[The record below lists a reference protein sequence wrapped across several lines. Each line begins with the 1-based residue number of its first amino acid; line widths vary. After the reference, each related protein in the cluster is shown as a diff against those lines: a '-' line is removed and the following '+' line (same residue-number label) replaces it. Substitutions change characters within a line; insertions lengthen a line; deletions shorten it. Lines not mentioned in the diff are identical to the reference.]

1 MPDIITHYIFGLDTA
16 HNIKQ
21 SPLYKI
27 IKENRDIFLIG
38 LQGPDPIYYHR
49 LGLKDNKAAIAA
61 RMHSEKTGDFLVS
74 AICHAKKYDIASRE
88 FQECLSYLSGFL
100 CHYILDGMAHPYI
113 FYLGGR
119 YIDGQPETYKYKGLH
134 KKIEIAI
141 DSILCEEK
149 FGIKASRF
157 KIHKHILKN
166 IPIPSSVIGLYDE
179 TLFLLYGIN
188 GGGKLFKE
196 AYEDTRTYYK
206 LTFDNIGTKKAF
218 AGLATP
224 LLPKQISSYATTF
237 SYFHCVKPDVDYLNK
252 NKHVW
257 LHPVT
262 GNVYTFSFHDILR
275 NAIKKSTLLL
285 LATYDFATSS
295 LSAEDFR
302 VYLPNQS
309 YLTGLPTDD
318 PRPMKYFNPDANI
331 FS

>member
-27 IKENRDIFLIG
+27 IKEHRDIFLIG

-49 LGLKDNKAAIAA
+49 LGLTGNKSTIAS
-61 RMHSEKTGDFLVS
+61 RMHNEKTGDFLVS
-74 AICHAKKYDIASRE
+74 AICHAKKYDITSRE

-119 YIDGQPETYKYKGLH
+119 HIDGQPETIKYKGLH
-134 KKIEIAI
+134 KKIEVAI
-141 DSILCEEK
+141 DSLLCEEK

-157 KIHKHILKN
+157 KIHKQILKN
-166 IPIPSSVIGLYDE
+166 IPIPNSIINLYDE

-188 GGGKLFKE
+188 GGGKLFKD
-196 AYEDTRTYYK
+196 AYTDTRTYYK
-206 LTFDNIGTKKAF
+206 LTYDNIGTKKAF
-218 AGLATP
+218 AGLASP
-224 LLPKQISSYATTF
+224 LLPKQVSAYATTF
-237 SYFHCVKPDVDYLNK
+237 SYFHCIKPDVEYLNTH
-252 NKHVW
+252 KHVW

-262 GNVYTFSFHDILR
+262 GNVYTFSFYDILR
-275 NAIKKSTLLL
+275 NATKKSTLLL
-285 LATYDFATSS
+285 LATYDFATSN
-295 LSAEDFR
+295 LSAEEFR
-302 VYLPNQS
+302 TYLPNQS

-318 PRPMKYFNPDANI
+318 PRPMKYFNPNYNI
-331 FS
+331 FN